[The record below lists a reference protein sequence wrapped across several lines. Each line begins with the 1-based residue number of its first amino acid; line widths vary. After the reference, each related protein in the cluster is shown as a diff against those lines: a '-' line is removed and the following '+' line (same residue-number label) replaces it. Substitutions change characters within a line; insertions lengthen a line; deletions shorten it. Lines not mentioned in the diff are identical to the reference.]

1 MRVSVRV
8 RVRSG
13 ALTSVLA
20 ERIEGERPEEAV
32 GDGLARAQEAPQ
44 QLIVKRVGQ
53 RLLRQRGVAE
63 AKDLAQRLIRVGVRA
78 RVRARSRV
86 GVRAGGGGRDF
97 ARACAMAEGIA
108 AASGRRSASEGIS
121 AI

>member
-8 RVRSG
+8 GVRSG

-86 GVRAGGGGRDF
+86 GVRAGGGWEIL
-97 ARACAMAEGIA
+97 RAPVRWPRG
-108 AASGRRSASEGIS
+108 
-121 AI
+121 

>member
-8 RVRSG
+8 GVRSG

-86 GVRAGGGGRDF
+86 GVRAGGGVGDF